1 MVVLFIQIVHETKKI
16 GKVGPLTWN
25 CRHRITIDRFSY
37 NYLFSLFKDYFS
49 LYSTPGTSL
58 VPYPNPN
65 LPQHKDKSIKQYNF
79 STRSLDIFTR
89 LQSIWYNYDEELNTY
104 IKIIPSCI
112 HDIFSPI
119 SLAH

>member
-16 GKVGPLTWN
+16 GKVGPSTWN

-104 IKIIPSCI
+104 
-112 HDIFSPI
+112 
-119 SLAH
+119 LY